1 MNIRE
6 MWLGFTDL
14 ELVQLAGEYG
24 IADECDFNERFELI
38 NRDHVEDCITQLE
51 FETAYPAEQESLD
64 FYPEVEYN

>member
-6 MWLGFTDL
+6 MWEGFSDY

-24 IADECDFNERFELI
+24 IADECEFNDRLELS
-38 NRDHVEDCITQLE
+38 NREHVEDCITQLE
-51 FETAYPAEQESLD
+51 FESAYPAEQESLD